1 LDNSWGL
8 QQPVNNTS
16 IQTYS
21 GFSYLKLFLALSRAS
36 HALLDIAAPCLAAL
50 LWLAAFPPLKI
61 IVLGVATALSGYLSV
76 YALNDVVDYRT
87 DRKKLSEIG
96 TKSSAFDLDALYIR
110 HPMAQGLLSYKEGII
125 WAAAWGIL
133 ALIGAYILNPMCALI
148 FIISIKLEAVYCLML
163 QVTHLRAL
171 VSGMVKTMGP
181 IAAVFAVD
189 SQPSFAFL
197 IVLFL
202 WLFFWEIGGQNIPN
216 DISDLTEDISL
227 KAKTIPVTLGE
238 QGARMLIL
246 GSLCAAVVMSIIILA
261 LKPQLL
267 NVLSLAGA
275 AGAGLYLLVLPA
287 YHLYKSQ
294 DSANSARLF
303 NRASYYPLAML
314 AVIAIDIIFVA
325 G

>member
-1 LDNSWGL
+1 MNHTT
-8 QQPVNNTS
+8 V
-16 IQTYS
+16 QTHS
-21 GFSYLKLFLALSRAS
+21 SLSYLKLFLALSRAS

-50 LWLAAFPPLKI
+50 LWLNAFPSIKT

-96 TKSSAFDLDALYIR
+96 KKSSAFDLDALYIR
-110 HPMAQGLLSYKEGII
+110 HPLAQGLLSYKEGII
-125 WAAAWGIL
+125 WAAVWGIL
-133 ALIGAYILNPMCALI
+133 ALIGAYILNPVCALI
-148 FIISIKLEAVYCLML
+148 FIISILLEAVYCLML

-189 SQPSFAFL
+189 PQPSFAFL

-216 DISDLTEDISL
+216 DVSDLDEDLSL
-227 KAKTIPVTLGE
+227 KAKTIPVTFGE
-238 QGARMLIL
+238 KGARMLIM
-246 GSLCAAVVMSIIILA
+246 GSLCAAVVMSIMVLA
-261 LKPQLL
+261 LKPQLF

-275 AGAGLYLLVLPA
+275 AGAGLYLLLLPA
-287 YHLYKSQ
+287 YKLYRSQ
-294 DSANSARLF
+294 NNSYAAVLF

-314 AVIAIDIIFVA
+314 IIVTLNIVFS
-325 G
+325 

>member
-1 LDNSWGL
+1 MENSSVQINSGL
-8 QQPVNNTS
+8 
-16 IQTYS
+16 
-21 GFSYLKLFLALSRAS
+21 SYLKLFLALSRAS

-50 LWLAAFPPLKI
+50 LWLDAFPPLKTI
-61 IVLGVATALSGYLSV
+61 IIGVATALSGYLSV
-76 YALNDVVDYRT
+76 YALNDVVDFRT
-87 DRKKLSEIG
+87 DRKKLGEMGSRAEG
-96 TKSSAFDLDALYIR
+96 FDLDALYIR
-110 HPMAQGLLSYKEGII
+110 HPLAQGLLSYKEGII
-125 WAAAWGIL
+125 WAAVWGFL
-133 ALIGAYILNPMCALI
+133 ALIGAYILNPACALI
-148 FIISIKLEAVYCLML
+148 FIISIMLEAVYCLML
-163 QVTHLRAL
+163 QVTHLRAV

-189 SQPSFAFL
+189 PQPSFAFL

-216 DISDLTEDISL
+216 DVSDLDEDISL
-227 KAKTIPVTLGE
+227 KAKTIPVTFGE
-238 QGARMLIL
+238 KGARMLIM
-246 GSLCAAVVMSIIILA
+246 GSLCATVVMSFIVLA
-261 LKPQLL
+261 LKPQLF

-294 DSANSARLF
+294 DSANSAILF

-314 AVIAIDIIFVA
+314 VVIAIDIIFVA

>member
-1 LDNSWGL
+1 
-8 QQPVNNTS
+8 VNHTTV
-16 IQTYS
+16 QTHS
-21 GFSYLKLFLALSRAS
+21 SLSYLKLFLALSRAS

-50 LWLAAFPPLKI
+50 LWLNAFPSIKT

-110 HPMAQGLLSYKEGII
+110 RPMAQGLLSYKEGII
-125 WAAAWGIL
+125 WAAAWGVL

-148 FIISIKLEAVYCLML
+148 FIISIMLEAVYCLML

-189 SQPSFAFL
+189 SQPSFTFL

-216 DISDLTEDISL
+216 DVSDLTEDISL

-238 QGARMLIL
+238 QGARMLIM

-294 DSANSARLF
+294 DSANSAILF

-314 AVIAIDIIFVA
+314 VVIAIDIIFVA

>member
-1 LDNSWGL
+1 VNHTTVQTHSGL
-8 QQPVNNTS
+8 
-16 IQTYS
+16 
-21 GFSYLKLFLALSRAS
+21 SYLKLFLALSRAS

-50 LWLAAFPPLKI
+50 LWLNAFPSIKT

-110 HPMAQGLLSYKEGII
+110 HPMAQGLLSYKKGII

-148 FIISIKLEAVYCLML
+148 FIISIMLEAVYCLML

-216 DISDLTEDISL
+216 DVSDLTEDISL

-238 QGARMLIL
+238 QGARMLII

-267 NVLSLAGA
+267 NFLSLAGA

>member
-1 LDNSWGL
+1 
-8 QQPVNNTS
+8 VNHTTV
-16 IQTYS
+16 QTHS
-21 GFSYLKLFLALSRAS
+21 SLSYLKLFLALSRAS

-50 LWLAAFPPLKI
+50 LWLNAFPSIKT

-148 FIISIKLEAVYCLML
+148 FIISIMLEAVYCLML

-189 SQPSFAFL
+189 SQPSFTFL

-216 DISDLTEDISL
+216 DVSDLTEDISL

-238 QGARMLIL
+238 QGARMLIM

-294 DSANSARLF
+294 DSTNSAMLF

-314 AVIAIDIIFVA
+314 VIIAINIMFVA